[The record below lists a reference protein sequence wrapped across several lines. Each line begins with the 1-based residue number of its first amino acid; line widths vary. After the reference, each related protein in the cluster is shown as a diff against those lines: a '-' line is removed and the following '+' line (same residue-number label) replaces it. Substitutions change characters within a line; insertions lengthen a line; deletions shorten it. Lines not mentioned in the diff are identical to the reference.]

1 LEAIAVR
8 RASPLELFRV
18 FFRIGLF
25 TFGGGMAMIPLIEQE
40 LCGRLCLLREDQFIS
55 SIGLAQCAPGPIAG
69 NLAVLLGYRAGG
81 ALGAAA
87 ALAGVATPAFL
98 VILLIASQYQSWRE
112 LAWVGRALL
121 GLRPAVVVLIAFA
134 ALRFGRMVLRGRLS
148 LLIYGAALTALVVLR
163 VHPALVVVV
172 AGLAGL
178 GQGWLEQRERRTVGV
193 GDDGSTC

>member
-1 LEAIAVR
+1 MR
-8 RASPLELFRV
+8 RAGPLELFRV

-81 ALGAAA
+81 VVGAAA

-98 VILLIASQYQSWRE
+98 IILLIASQYESWRE
-112 LAWVGRALL
+112 LAWVGKALL

-134 ALRFGRMVLRGRLS
+134 ALRFGRMVVRGRVS
-148 LLIYGAALTALVVLR
+148 MAIYAAGLIALVALR
-163 VHPALVVVV
+163 VHPAVVVV
-172 AGLAGL
+172 AAGLVGLARGR
-178 GQGWLEQRERRTVGV
+178 LEQLERRTAGV
-193 GDDGSTC
+193 GDDGSAC